1 MAVTAVMTGPRAT
14 TQTPQRP
21 QSAAT
26 SNLPSL
32 TGMRWMAAL
41 LVFGLH
47 IQVVG
52 YFAGRGQGLMSWG
65 FDAGDTGVSFFF
77 VLSGFVLMWSARHK
91 DKVTSFWRRRFAR
104 IYPVHLVTVTLALL
118 MAYTM
123 APKMKPTGAE
133 AAANL
138 LLVHSWVHAWWQT
151 LDPVSWSLAC
161 EAFFYALFP
170 ALAWGLRKLP
180 ARALVALT
188 VACVVVDL
196 ALPWVN
202 THYNMGWD
210 IYAYPLAR
218 VPEFILGAASARL
231 VMLGRWRGPRLEAS
245 LAITIIGYFLAP
257 QLGNGSQHVAG
268 TITGFALLIPA
279 AACADLKGEPSMWRH
294 PVLVRLGE
302 LSFAFYMIHLLVL
315 RAGEHLFAAY
325 PHLPALEALAAA
337 GVAFTISLALAW
349 VLYEGVERPGRRLLL
364 RSGRRRRPE
373 AGAATPDSAAGAAGS
388 GAVTATAG
396 AAGAAGAGA
405 SSGEA

>member
-1 MAVTAVMTGPRAT
+1 MTAVVTGPRAANR
-14 TQTPQRP
+14 TQQRP
-21 QSAAT
+21 QQAAK

-47 IQVVG
+47 VHNFG
-52 YFAGRGQGLMSWG
+52 YFAGRGQTFVSWG

-77 VLSGFVLMWSARHK
+77 VLSGFVLMWSARPN
-91 DKVTSFWRRRFAR
+91 DKATGFWRRRFAR
-104 IYPVHLVTVTLALL
+104 IYPVHFVTVILALL

-123 APKMKPTGAE
+123 APAMKPTGEE

-170 ALAWGLRKLP
+170 ALAWALRKLP
-180 ARALVALT
+180 ARALTAVTAACVLT
-188 VACVVVDL
+188 VL

-202 THYNMGWD
+202 THFNLGWD

-218 VPEFILGAASARL
+218 VPEFILGAAAARL
-231 VMLGRWRGPRLEAS
+231 VLLGRWRGPRLEAS
-245 LAITIIGYFLAP
+245 LAVTIIGYFLAP
-257 QLGNGSQHVAG
+257 KLGDGPEHVAG
-268 TITGFALLIPA
+268 TIVGFALLIPA

-294 PVLVRLGE
+294 RILVRLGE

-315 RAGEHLFAAY
+315 HAGEHLFASS
-325 PHLPALEALAAA
+325 PHLPAIEALAAA
-337 GVAFTISLALAW
+337 GVAFAISLALAW

-364 RSGRRRRPE
+364 RSRRRRRPV
-373 AGAATPDSAAGAAGS
+373 AAAAATAESTTAA
-388 GAVTATAG
+388 ATAG
-396 AAGAAGAGA
+396 AGAG
-405 SSGEA
+405 EA